1 MQQLA
6 SYDCPPPSSPNLK
19 LVMQGIKAY
28 LAKPVRQAA
37 PVTLEMLEKITL
49 LVDFNNSFQ
58 LSAYAALLT
67 GFYLILRS
75 SYSVPISTPNFD
87 PMEQFTRWHV
97 GIDQDDK
104 LAMFLIQW
112 SKMIQHC
119 RKELWVP
126 VMPADKRK
134 VCLIATLKEY
144 FQQVPAKPSDP
155 MFCYRNKCKQLK
167 VLMYEQLAEQ
177 FKTWVKEIGMDD
189 GKHTLHG
196 LRCGGMT
203 HTF

>member
-1 MQQLA
+1 M
-6 SYDCPPPSSPNLK
+6 
-19 LVMQGIKAY
+19 
-28 LAKPVRQAA
+28 
-37 PVTLEMLEKITL
+37 
-49 LVDFNNSFQ
+49 
-58 LSAYAALLT
+58 
-67 GFYLILRS
+67 
-75 SYSVPISTPNFD
+75 
-87 PMEQFTRWHV
+87 

-126 VMPADKRK
+126 VMPADNKK

-144 FQQVPAKPSDP
+144 FEQVPAKPSDP

-167 VLMYEQLAEQ
+167 ALMYEQLAEQ

-203 HTF
+203 HAFQMGIKPEFIRMMGDWMPQCFFRYLDVALDDRLQAAVKFIQ